1 MVGEMMADW
10 ERGDVIAVPSQTP
23 ATHRNRSATNPAFL
37 LQVDNSPLQHK
48 LGWYREF

>member
-1 MVGEMMADW
+1 MMADW
-10 ERGDVIAVPSQTP
+10 ERGDVIAVPSQTS
-23 ATHRNRSATNPAFL
+23 ATHRNWSATNPAFL